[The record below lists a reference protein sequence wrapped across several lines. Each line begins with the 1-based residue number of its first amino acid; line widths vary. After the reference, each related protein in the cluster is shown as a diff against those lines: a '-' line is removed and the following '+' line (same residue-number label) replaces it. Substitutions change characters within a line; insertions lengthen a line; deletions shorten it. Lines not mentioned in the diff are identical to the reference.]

1 MHGHNHIEVLGSSM
15 DCVWNG
21 WVGGR
26 RNHVWLGDDLEQ
38 VVWTAACPFG
48 MVGVDCAAGNCCEG
62 IAQFRRLVQAIGVH
76 GNGDIHLLG
85 YRKTAIDDIGE
96 CPQVFM
102 NFQAARASL
111 DALHQALWSA
121 AATTRQETYID
132 GDILKCLEHAL

>member
-1 MHGHNHIEVLGSSM
+1 M
-15 DCVWNG
+15 DRRLPLRH
-21 WVGGR
+21 GR
-26 RNHVWLGDDLEQ
+26 RGLRGQQLPRGYRSIPQTRSGHR
-38 VVWTAACPFG
+38 
-48 MVGVDCAAGNCCEG
+48 CAW
-62 IAQFRRLVQAIGVH
+62 
-76 GNGDIHLLG
+76 NGDIHLLG
-85 YRKTAIDDIGE
+85 YRKTAIDDTGE